1 MVSTLFYLHFI
12 QSNFIHFF
20 TVLWRHS
27 NQQTNVYIYVFILVS
42 RYFSNFR
49 LQFNQP
55 EFSAK
60 QWNCF
65 VHLRA
70 FLNTFLY
77 QWMEIMYVLMYI
89 HDMLSTFMRFLD
101 NSTVNSFFNS
111 NSHTYSRL
119 QVISLYVPCIN
130 KILRRNNYWKLTE
143 NSKLSHISVLMILQI
158 VQILKKIYKE
168 QNKFMKIEIHMK
180 WLRVWS
186 WK

>member
-49 LQFNQP
+49 LQFNQQ

-119 QVISLYVPCIN
+119 QVISLYVPRIN
-130 KILRRNNYWKLTE
+130 
-143 NSKLSHISVLMILQI
+143 
-158 VQILKKIYKE
+158 
-168 QNKFMKIEIHMK
+168 EI
-180 WLRVWS
+180 
-186 WK
+186 

>member
-49 LQFNQP
+49 LHFNQP

-70 FLNTFLY
+70 FLDTFLY

-89 HDMLSTFMRFLD
+89 HDMLSTFMRFFD

-119 QVISLYVPCIN
+119 QVISSLYHLCIACIN
-130 KILRRNNYWKLTE
+130 KKLRRNDYRELTE
-143 NSKLSHISVLMILQI
+143 KSWLSHISVLMIF
-158 VQILKKIYKE
+158 QILISEK
-168 QNKFMKIEIHMK
+168 N
-180 WLRVWS
+180 L
-186 WK
+186 